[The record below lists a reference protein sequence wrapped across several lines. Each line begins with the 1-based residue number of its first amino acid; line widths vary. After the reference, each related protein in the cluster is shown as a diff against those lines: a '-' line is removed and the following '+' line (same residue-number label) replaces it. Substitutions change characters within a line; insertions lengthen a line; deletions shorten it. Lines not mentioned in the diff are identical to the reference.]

1 MASHHATSGEI
12 VNLRPLATPLQES
25 QSSILVREEQLK
37 VMRLVLPAG
46 KTLPDHDVDGPIT
59 MHCLQGV
66 VDVTTQDCRQTM
78 RAGDFM
84 YVAPTVSHTLL
95 AMEDAAMLVTIVVQK

>member
-1 MASHHATSGEI
+1 MATHHAASGE
-12 VNLRPLATPLQES
+12 VVDLRPLATPLHDT
-25 QSSILVREEQLK
+25 QSTTLVREEQLK

-46 KTLPDHDVDGPIT
+46 KELPDHAVDRPIT

-66 VDVTTQDCRQTM
+66 VNVTTPGGRQTM

-84 YVAPTVSHTLL
+84 YLAGRFPHTLL
-95 AMEDAAMLVTIVVQK
+95 AMEDATMLVTIIVTS